1 MGRNNPSGKCGL
13 NSQGK
18 KTSGK
23 ISIASPRKNLQNS
36 RGRPRWW
43 WLASKVTE
51 CCQQRDY

>member
-36 RGRPRWW
+36 RGRPR
-43 WLASKVTE
+43 
-51 CCQQRDY
+51 